1 MRGGGVCLLHW
12 QVAVVSRSVQ
22 ALGIGATACE
32 VFLENNCEK
41 KGGKCEYRIKFSTL
55 CTLLTQFLRV
65 SGILPTIAL
74 LTSLAAISRSSMAAA
89 SL

>member
-1 MRGGGVCLLHW
+1 MRSLMRGGGVCLLHW

-41 KGGKCEYRIKFSTL
+41 KGGKSVNIESNFQLSAPC
-55 CTLLTQFLRV
+55 
-65 SGILPTIAL
+65 
-74 LTSLAAISRSSMAAA
+74 
-89 SL
+89 